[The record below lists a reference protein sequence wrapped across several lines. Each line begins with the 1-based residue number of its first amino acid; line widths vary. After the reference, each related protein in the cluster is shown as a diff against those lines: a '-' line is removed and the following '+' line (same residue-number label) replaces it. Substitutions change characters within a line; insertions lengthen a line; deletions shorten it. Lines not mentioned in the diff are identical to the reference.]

1 MKIPFAENL
10 KKLRRAKDMT
20 QDDLAQ
26 FLGVTFQAVSKWE
39 RNEGYPD
46 ITMLPVIANYFEVTV
61 DSLLGNDII
70 SKEERIEQYRNEYWW
85 LNKHSTMDEAAAIA
99 KKAYAEYPY
108 EWGIIEIYI
117 LSLTRGFSQL
127 PDGETLIELRRL
139 CDFVMEKC
147 PDSIVRKRAVYSM
160 IFAEDDEHVERWFK
174 EAPDNFDYLES
185 ERREGRYIAR
195 EQWELFFP
203 LKQQN
208 TLDILEDLSEKMG
221 IYHEPCTHEWQIDSR
236 KRRIELWN
244 ILFRGTD
251 RALLGTRF
259 SGLYLELAMAY
270 DKAGKTEEAITALTE
285 VINCLENHRKYGES
299 LNAAPDEK
307 VNLTDPMWDRLQFPA
322 YPPTRAIELRTK
334 WFDRYAEKPEYAEN
348 ETFCRLHER
357 VKKLNQA
364 E

>member
-1 MKIPFAENL
+1 M
-10 KKLRRAKDMT
+10 
-20 QDDLAQ
+20 
-26 FLGVTFQAVSKWE
+26 
-39 RNEGYPD
+39 
-46 ITMLPVIANYFEVTV
+46 
-61 DSLLGNDII
+61 
-70 SKEERIEQYRNEYWW
+70 
-85 LNKHSTMDEAAAIA
+85 
-99 KKAYAEYPY
+99 
-108 EWGIIEIYI
+108 GI
-117 LSLTRGFSQL
+117 
-127 PDGETLIELRRL
+127 
-139 CDFVMEKC
+139 
-147 PDSIVRKRAVYSM
+147 
-160 IFAEDDEHVERWFK
+160 W
-174 EAPDNFDYLES
+174 
-185 ERREGRYIAR
+185 
-195 EQWELFFP
+195 

-244 ILFRGTD
+244 ILFLGTD
-251 RALLGTRF
+251 RALLGTKF